1 MALLQRR
8 DPRPMYEAI
17 DPVHQAV
24 HERGMYTVSKT
35 FKAVANNAFVDFHI
49 VPPAGYEAH
58 TRISIVTEGKVYF
71 TSYVGTTY
79 TAEGTVYIPFNRASN
94 GDATTATVKFGTT
107 PNVLGTLRGDD
118 MINGGTGGNSAGGS
132 LNQDIESIVA
142 PLDDFLLRV
151 QNVAG
156 TTKDINF
163 IINYYL
169 RKTT

>member
-24 HERGMYTVSKT
+24 HEKGMYTISKT
-35 FKAVANNAFVDFHI
+35 FKGVANNAFVDIHI
-49 VPPAGYEAH
+49 VPPTGYEAH
-58 TRISIVTEGKVYF
+58 TRIVIVCEGKAYF

-79 TAEGTVYIPFNRASN
+79 TNEGTAITPFNRVTN
-94 GDATTATVKFGTT
+94 GDATTAVVKFGTT
-107 PNVLGTLRGDD
+107 PLVLGTQRGDD
-118 MINGGTGGNSAGGS
+118 MINGGTGGNSSGGT
-132 LNQDIESIVA
+132 LNQDIESIIS
-142 PLDDFLLRV
+142 PTQDLLLRV

-156 TTKDINF
+156 TAKDIGF
-163 IINYYL
+163 IVNYYM